1 MFGVADDGRKVVL
14 NEDGTWV
21 YHKDVVTSAEEGSR
35 GFRKLSWGA
44 HRLDVKQ
51 SEPSVAWLEDDGY
64 LGFESAL
71 GGNECL
77 VVFVFL
83 NDMLVRGKYVFS
95 QKFAN
100 DNTYLSKFD
109 EFKDMLQKKYGV
121 PDSDNEYWLNDL
133 YQDDYQSWGMAVSAG
148 HMSRFTMWVDGA
160 TKVCLSLTGEGYQ
173 CDLSIEYS
181 SIEYEAEESKYKESI
196 VLDLL

>member
-51 SEPSVAWLEDDGY
+51 SEPSVAWLEGDGY

-133 YQDDYQSWGMAVSAG
+133 YQDDYQSWGTAVSAG